1 MGSTDV
7 LTSHTK
13 QRNDRQVVVVDSQAA
28 PTVFVESAVGWISS
42 HGNVHITFASPKA
55 DHSPEG
61 RPVTKLVS
69 LRLVMPMS
77 EAQAFAVSLY
87 DYLKSMGVD
96 VPGATN
102 APTQ

>member
-1 MGSTDV
+1 MSAQA
-7 LTSHTK
+7 K
-13 QRNDRQVVVVDSQAA
+13 QPADRQVVVVDSPTA

-55 DHSPEG
+55 DHSPAG
-61 RPVTKLVS
+61 KPVTKLVN

-96 VPGATN
+96 VPGSANTL
-102 APTQ
+102 TQ